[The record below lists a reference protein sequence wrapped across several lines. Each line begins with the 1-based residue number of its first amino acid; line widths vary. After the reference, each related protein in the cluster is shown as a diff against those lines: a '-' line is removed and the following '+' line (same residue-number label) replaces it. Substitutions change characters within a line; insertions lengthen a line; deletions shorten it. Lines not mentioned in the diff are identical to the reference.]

1 MDEQVHTCLRLRP
14 LNRGPYNRPHMP
26 RAGSLL
32 RTVAIVGLGAFA
44 AHQLCFLIG
53 LVSRGGLVDVD
64 GRAFLGHVPTML
76 AVLAVAL
83 IAGRLW
89 AAYTGASR
97 RDEEAPSR
105 SVLGRSLTYGVA
117 ILSVYLAQELLE
129 SALFSSHTEDL
140 AGILADGGWF
150 AILIAFGLGPICIL
164 LDRGIGQLEARVARV
179 PHRGDR
185 ARGAAPATWSLIT
198 FLGAPSTL
206 SPLALGIARRPPPP
220 ALR

>member
-1 MDEQVHTCLRLRP
+1 MDEQAHTCLRLRL

-26 RAGSLL
+26 RPGSLL

-53 LVSRGGLVDVD
+53 LISRGGLVDVD

-97 RDEEAPSR
+97 EDQEASSR

-140 AGILADGGWF
+140 AGILADGGWL

-164 LDRGIGQLEARVARV
+164 LDRGIGQLEARAGLVS
-179 PHRGDR
+179 HRGNR
-185 ARGAAPATWSLIT
+185 TRGAAPATWSLIT
-198 FLGAPSTL
+198 FLGAPLTP